1 MMKLLKK
8 LLSYEQRRK
17 ILIFFNRLWVSF
29 CNFLPVRNRVLFFTI
44 RSEGELLDNIKALY
58 NALECKKVIF
68 AHKQPHKIRVKPA
81 AYYYLLTSRVI
92 VTDDYCGYM
101 RAMKL
106 KNGQKL
112 FQIWHGCGAFK
123 CFALD
128 AVKDNPSDIRYEK
141 AAHSQ
146 YSAVAVTSEKS
157 RDVFARAFGIDKEKC
172 LAIGLPKTDIM
183 VNNPEKIRER
193 FFEEYP
199 ELKSKKIYLYCPT
212 FREKNHELTVFDP
225 GIPWE
230 QLSSEL
236 SEDEVFIVNRHPLAD
251 YEIIK
256 GRYDNIR
263 DMSGE
268 STTALIAA
276 ASAVITDYSSVV
288 HDSTLMG
295 KPMVFF
301 CPDFS
306 EYERNFY
313 IDYPGD
319 LPGEM
324 TEDPGEL
331 LGCIRSAVKE
341 PPLDRIEKFR
351 KEQLSACDGHS
362 SERAVRLIEGWLK

>member
-1 MMKLLKK
+1 M
-8 LLSYEQRRK
+8 
-17 ILIFFNRLWVSF
+17 
-29 CNFLPVRNRVLFFTI
+29 
-44 RSEGELLDNIKALY
+44 
-58 NALECKKVIF
+58 
-68 AHKQPHKIRVKPA
+68 
-81 AYYYLLTSRVI
+81 
-92 VTDDYCGYM
+92 
-101 RAMKL
+101 
-106 KNGQKL
+106 
-112 FQIWHGCGAFK
+112 
-123 CFALD
+123 
-128 AVKDNPSDIRYEK
+128 
-141 AAHSQ
+141 
-146 YSAVAVTSEKS
+146 
-157 RDVFARAFGIDKEKC
+157 
-172 LAIGLPKTDIM
+172 
-183 VNNPEKIRER
+183 
-193 FFEEYP
+193 
-199 ELKSKKIYLYCPT
+199 
-212 FREKNHELTVFDP
+212 
-225 GIPWE
+225 
-230 QLSSEL
+230 
-236 SEDEVFIVNRHPLAD
+236 FIVNRHPLAD

-324 TEDPGEL
+324 TENPGEL
-331 LGCIRSAVKE
+331 LGFIRCAVKE